1 MLKKGFTLAETII
14 TLGIIGVVVAITTP
28 IVIHSTAKAQ
38 VGPKLAKTVAIFE
51 QANAAILQTNNSN
64 SMLAKYYKNN
74 AFDYEKY
81 SADLNNYLK
90 SNITANNVRFVPAAY
105 AVKSGVS
112 WYECDVSTNPDC
124 STGSATLNYDWSDGA
139 SYTYQGEI
147 VKPQNPGGPVT
158 GGTVGGG
165 VTGGGAVTP
174 GNNGGLDPCK
184 FDPNSCEC
192 RCKGKT
198 GEAYKSCCCE
208 VNPVLCQPPVINNYC
223 LDANNMSLP
232 ECQCENASN
241 YQECI
246 CEKAPLTDGCG
257 YNICNYLIPGTPPW
271 ESQCAELNLDEEL
284 QQIDF
289 CRLNPHGRACKCQ
302 TLSAYSE
309 EYRDLGCGG
318 TSNEQSGRPSSPPEE
333 KLDPIELPTNWA
345 GLFVKDKS
353 ITLNNGISIAYE
365 IKKDYIDAPSK
376 LAPRKQRIGIVAI
389 DINGI
394 KNGKNEIAKDIFA
407 FVMYNDGS
415 LRPVGIY
422 NWDGTQNDDLVWE
435 KECDIGSE
443 GGNPYCTGAIFEN
456 KFKVKYKY

>member
-64 SMLAKYYKNN
+64 TMLAKYYKNN

-105 AVKSGVS
+105 AVRPGGN
-112 WYECDVSTNPDC
+112 WYDCNVLRNPDC
-124 STGSATLNYDWSDGA
+124 STDATTGNA
-139 SYTYQGEI
+139 QF
-147 VKPQNPGGPVT
+147 KPNPGGTVT
-158 GGTVGGG
+158 GS
-165 VTGGGAVTP
+165 
-174 GNNGGLDPCK
+174 GNKDNWIN
-184 FDPNSCEC
+184 PNSQQRINEAINKCSKAWEENRYDAVSCKVYCEYYP
-192 RCKGKT
+192 RHELCKQCSQLEPGSK
-198 GEAYKSCCCE
+198 AYIIKKCTTTS
-208 VNPVLCQPPVINNYC
+208 QNYC
-223 LDANNMSLP
+223 DERCLP
-232 ECQCENASN
+232 
-241 YQECI
+241 
-246 CEKAPLTDGCG
+246 KGCFDRYG
-257 YNICNYLIPGTPPW
+257 KCLNIIHDEPPIGG
-271 ESQCAELNLDEEL
+271 D
-284 QQIDF
+284 D
-289 CRLNPHGRACKCQ
+289 NPPPDDDNG
-302 TLSAYSE
+302 
-309 EYRDLGCGG
+309 
-318 TSNEQSGRPSSPPEE
+318 EQSGRPSSPPEE
-333 KLDPIELPTNWA
+333 KLDPIELPTDWA
-345 GLFVKDKS
+345 GLFAKDKS

>member
-14 TLGIIGVVVAITTP
+14 ALGIIGVIVAITTP

-90 SNITANNVRFVPAAY
+90 SNITANNLRFVPAANAAKTGGNWFDCNVSLNPNCGTMDPDTSERRVWDVGGSY
-105 AVKSGVS
+105 MIEEENSTTLPNTSGGTTS
-112 WYECDVSTNPDC
+112 GGPSTNGDFFRDDTDLSNATYKCTEAWKENRYDAASCGVYCERNPNSPHLACKPC
-124 STGSATLNYDWSDGA
+124 SQLEPGSDAYKIKKCKT
-139 SYTYQGEI
+139 
-147 VKPQNPGGPVT
+147 KPQKNDCDARCLPGCFDKNGICTNNDPCKGLNPSSQAYKDNNCGYNDTPS
-158 GGTVGGG
+158 
-165 VTGGGAVTP
+165 TGGGT
-174 GNNGGLDPCK
+174 GGGDNNPPTVEDNGEQSQRPTLP
-184 FDPNSCEC
+184 
-192 RCKGKT
+192 T
-198 GEAYKSCCCE
+198 GEK
-208 VNPVLCQPPVINNYC
+208 
-223 LDANNMSLP
+223 
-232 ECQCENASN
+232 
-241 YQECI
+241 
-246 CEKAPLTDGCG
+246 
-257 YNICNYLIPGTPPW
+257 
-271 ESQCAELNLDEEL
+271 LN
-284 QQIDF
+284 
-289 CRLNPHGRACKCQ
+289 
-302 TLSAYSE
+302 SA
-309 EYRDLGCGG
+309 
-318 TSNEQSGRPSSPPEE
+318 
-333 KLDPIELPTNWA
+333 IILPTDWA
-345 GLFVKDKS
+345 GLFAKDKS

-365 IKKDYIDAPSK
+365 IKKDYVNAPSK

-422 NWDGTQNDDLVWE
+422 NWDGTQNDNLTWE
-435 KECDIGSE
+435 NECDIGSE

>member
-14 TLGIIGVVVAITTP
+14 TLGIIGVIVAITTP

-51 QANAAILQTNNSN
+51 QANAAILQTNSSN

-81 SADLNNYLK
+81 SAELNNYLK
-90 SNITANNVRFVPAAY
+90 SNITANSVRFVPAAY
-105 AVKSGVS
+105 AVRPGGN
-112 WYECDVSTNPDC
+112 WYECDVSKNPDC
-124 STGSATLNYDWSDGA
+124 STESGTLNYDWSDGA

-158 GGTVGGG
+158 GGFGSGGG
-165 VTGGGAVTP
+165 GQNPPYDPEKQAKIEKCLKETYTKSCETLLCNTTGYTGHAMCKGCQELERLKDTDSGFKAVWEIKCKKTESIYCDENCLPEGCVDRYGKCMNIIHDEPPIGGDTDGGTGGG
-174 GNNGGLDPCK
+174 GDNN
-184 FDPNSCEC
+184 
-192 RCKGKT
+192 
-198 GEAYKSCCCE
+198 
-208 VNPVLCQPPVINNYC
+208 PP
-223 LDANNMSLP
+223 
-232 ECQCENASN
+232 
-241 YQECI
+241 
-246 CEKAPLTDGCG
+246 TDDDNG
-257 YNICNYLIPGTPPW
+257 
-271 ESQCAELNLDEEL
+271 
-284 QQIDF
+284 
-289 CRLNPHGRACKCQ
+289 
-302 TLSAYSE
+302 
-309 EYRDLGCGG
+309 
-318 TSNEQSGRPSSPPEE
+318 EQSGRPSSPPEE
-333 KLDPIELPTNWA
+333 KLDSAITLPTDWA
-345 GLFVKDKS
+345 GLFAKDKS

>member
-64 SMLAKYYKNN
+64 TMLAKYYKNN

-105 AVKSGVS
+105 AVRPGGN
-112 WYECDVSTNPDC
+112 WYDCNVLRNPDC
-124 STGSATLNYDWSDGA
+124 STDATTGNA
-139 SYTYQGEI
+139 QF
-147 VKPQNPGGPVT
+147 KPNPGGPGGRT
-158 GGTVGGG
+158 GSGILNPPYDQEKQKKIDDCLEALKTEPYIKSCETLLCATDGYKNHVICKTCEQLKAAGYTDVLEKKCPAEPPSIYCDERCLPGCFDRDRICTNDSHKPPIGGD
-165 VTGGGAVTP
+165 TGGGTGG
-174 GNNGGLDPCK
+174 GND
-184 FDPNSCEC
+184 
-192 RCKGKT
+192 
-198 GEAYKSCCCE
+198 
-208 VNPVLCQPPVINNYC
+208 NPPPDDNDEQ
-223 LDANNMSLP
+223 LERP
-232 ECQCENASN
+232 
-241 YQECI
+241 
-246 CEKAPLTDGCG
+246 PL
-257 YNICNYLIPGTPPW
+257 
-271 ESQCAELNLDEEL
+271 
-284 QQIDF
+284 
-289 CRLNPHGRACKCQ
+289 
-302 TLSAYSE
+302 
-309 EYRDLGCGG
+309 
-318 TSNEQSGRPSSPPEE
+318 PPEE
-333 KLDPIELPTNWA
+333 KLDPIELPTNWT

>member
-64 SMLAKYYKNN
+64 TMLAKYYKNN

-81 SADLNNYLK
+81 SAELNNYLK
-90 SNITANNVRFVPAAY
+90 SNITANSVRFVPAAY
-105 AVKSGVS
+105 AVKVRDY
-112 WYECDVSTNPDC
+112 WFECNVLRNPDC
-124 STGSATLNYDWSDGA
+124 STDSTTGNA
-139 SYTYQGEI
+139 QF
-147 VKPQNPGGPVT
+147 KPNPGGTVT
-158 GGTVGGG
+158 GGFGSGGG
-165 VTGGGAVTP
+165 GSNPHYDPYDSDPHNDPYTDASIKKCLKETYTKECEELLCNTP
-174 GNNGGLDPCK
+174 GY
-184 FDPNSCEC
+184 
-192 RCKGKT
+192 T
-198 GEAYKSCCCE
+198 GHAMCKSC
-208 VNPVLCQPPVINNYC
+208 P
-223 LDANNMSLP
+223 
-232 ECQCENASN
+232 
-241 YQECI
+241 
-246 CEKAPLTDGCG
+246 
-257 YNICNYLIPGTPPW
+257 YLGTWKSPG
-271 ESQCAELNLDEEL
+271 
-284 QQIDF
+284 
-289 CRLNPHGRACKCQ
+289 
-302 TLSAYSE
+302 SAYEAVWEIKCNTQSIYCDE
-309 EYRDLGCGG
+309 NCLPKGCFDRSGKCMNIIHDEPPIGG
-318 TSNEQSGRPSSPPEE
+318 DDNPPPDDDNGEQSGRPSSPPEE

>member
-81 SADLNNYLK
+81 SAELNNYLK
-90 SNITANNVRFVPAAY
+90 SNITANSVRFVPAAY
-105 AVKSGVS
+105 AVKAGGNWYDCNVS
-112 WYECDVSTNPDC
+112 LNPDC
-124 STGSATLNYDWSDGA
+124 STEPATVNFWFDHNGFRSENNDYKLN
-139 SYTYQGEI
+139 
-147 VKPQNPGGPVT
+147 PPV
-158 GGTVGGG
+158 GTVGGT
-165 VTGGGAVTP
+165 VTGGRTGSGILNPPYDQEKQAKI
-174 GNNGGLDPCK
+174 NNCLEALKTEPYIK
-184 FDPNSCEC
+184 SCE
-192 RCKGKT
+192 T
-198 GEAYKSCCCE
+198 L
-208 VNPVLCQPPVINNYC
+208 LC
-223 LDANNMSLP
+223 A
-232 ECQCENASN
+232 
-241 YQECI
+241 
-246 CEKAPLTDGCG
+246 TDGYKNHVICKTCEQLKAAG
-257 YNICNYLIPGTPPW
+257 YTDVLEKKCPAEPPSIYCDERCLPGCFDRDRICTNDSHKPPIGG
-271 ESQCAELNLDEEL
+271 D
-284 QQIDF
+284 DD
-289 CRLNPHGRACKCQ
+289 NPPTDDDNG
-302 TLSAYSE
+302 
-309 EYRDLGCGG
+309 
-318 TSNEQSGRPSSPPEE
+318 EQSGRPSLPPEE

-345 GLFVKDKS
+345 GLFAKDKS

>member
-81 SADLNNYLK
+81 SAELNNYLK
-90 SNITANNVRFVPAAY
+90 SNITANSVRFVPAAY
-105 AVKSGVS
+105 AVKAGGNWYDCNVS
-112 WYECDVSTNPDC
+112 LNPNC
-124 STGSATLNYDWSDGA
+124 STESGTLNYDWSDGA

-147 VKPQNPGGPVT
+147 VKPQNPGGTVT
-158 GGTVGGG
+158 GGR
-165 VTGGGAVTP
+165 TGSGILNPPYDQEKQAKINKCLKETYTASCQELLCNTTGYTGHVM
-174 GNNGGLDPCK
+174 CK
-184 FDPNSCEC
+184 SCFELEH
-192 RCKGKT
+192 GKDT
-198 GEAYKSCCCE
+198 DSAYKAVWEIKCKETESS
-208 VNPVLCQPPVINNYC
+208 NYC
-223 LDANNMSLP
+223 DENCLPEGCFDRYGKCMNIIHDEPPIGGDDNPPPDDDNGEQSRRPSLP
-232 ECQCENASN
+232 A
-241 YQECI
+241 
-246 CEKAPLTDGCG
+246 
-257 YNICNYLIPGTPPW
+257 
-271 ESQCAELNLDEEL
+271 
-284 QQIDF
+284 
-289 CRLNPHGRACKCQ
+289 
-302 TLSAYSE
+302 
-309 EYRDLGCGG
+309 
-318 TSNEQSGRPSSPPEE
+318 EE
-333 KLDPIELPTNWA
+333 KLDSAITLPTDWA
-345 GLFVKDKS
+345 GLFAKDKS

>member
-81 SADLNNYLK
+81 SAELNNYLK
-90 SNITANNVRFVPAAY
+90 SNITANSVRFVPAAY
-105 AVKSGVS
+105 AVKVRDNTESG
-112 WYECDVSTNPDC
+112 
-124 STGSATLNYDWSDGA
+124 TLNYDWSDGA
-139 SYTYQGEI
+139 SYTYEPEI
-147 VKPQNPGGPVT
+147 VKPPNPFGKPPTGFGGG
-158 GGTVGGG
+158 GGTGDISG
-165 VTGGGAVTP
+165 P
-174 GNNGGLDPCK
+174 FDPCK
-184 FDPNSCEC
+184 FDPNGCDC

-208 VNPVLCQPPVINNYC
+208 VHPWLCAPPPPDINYC
-223 LDANNMSLP
+223 LKPESMLLP

-257 YNICNYLIPGTPPW
+257 YNICNYLIPGTPQW
-271 ESQCAELNLDEEL
+271 ESQCAELNLYIDDEEKEF

-289 CRLNPHGRACKCQ
+289 CRLNPHGRVCKCQ
-302 TLSAYSE
+302 TLSVYSE

-365 IKKDYIDAPSK
+365 IKKVYIDAPSE
-376 LAPRKQRIGIVAI
+376 LASRKQRIGVVAI

-422 NWDGTQNDDLVWE
+422 NWDGTQNDDLVWK
-435 KECDIGSE
+435 KECNIGSE

>member
-14 TLGIIGVVVAITTP
+14 TLGIIGVIVAITTP

-81 SADLNNYLK
+81 SAELNNYLK
-90 SNITANNVRFVPAAY
+90 SNITANSVRFVPAAY
-105 AVKSGVS
+105 AVRPGGN
-112 WYECDVSTNPDC
+112 WYECDVSKNPDC
-124 STGSATLNYDWSDGA
+124 STGSATLNFRYDNNDWS
-139 SYTYQGEI
+139 SYTYQGDTP
-147 VKPQNPGGPVT
+147 KPQNPGGTVT
-158 GGTVGGG
+158 GSGDKDNWINPNSQERINEAINKCSKAWEENRYDAASCEVYCEYYPRHELCKQCSQLEPGSNAYTIKKCTTTSQNYCDENCLPEGCTDRDGKCMNIVHGKPPIGGG
-165 VTGGGAVTP
+165 TGGGDDNPPTDDD
-174 GNNGGLDPCK
+174 NG
-184 FDPNSCEC
+184 
-192 RCKGKT
+192 
-198 GEAYKSCCCE
+198 
-208 VNPVLCQPPVINNYC
+208 
-223 LDANNMSLP
+223 
-232 ECQCENASN
+232 
-241 YQECI
+241 
-246 CEKAPLTDGCG
+246 
-257 YNICNYLIPGTPPW
+257 
-271 ESQCAELNLDEEL
+271 
-284 QQIDF
+284 
-289 CRLNPHGRACKCQ
+289 
-302 TLSAYSE
+302 
-309 EYRDLGCGG
+309 
-318 TSNEQSGRPSSPPEE
+318 EQSGRPSLPPEE

>member
-51 QANAAILQTNNSN
+51 QANAAILQTNSSN
-64 SMLAKYYKNN
+64 SMLVKYYKNN

-105 AVKSGVS
+105 AVKTGVN
-112 WYECDVSTNPDC
+112 WYDCDVSTNPDC
-124 STGSATLNYDWSDGA
+124 STGSATLNFRYDNNDWS
-139 SYTYQGEI
+139 SYTYQGDTP
-147 VKPQNPGGPVT
+147 KPQNFEGQNPGGT
-158 GGTVGGG
+158 GIGGTTSDNSSINDKINKCSKAWAENRYDAASCEVYCQYYPSHELCKPCSQLEPGSTAFTVKKCPAETSSFYCDERCLPGCFDRDHICMNPDKPPIGGD
-165 VTGGGAVTP
+165 TGGGTGGGDDNP
-174 GNNGGLDPCK
+174 PSGGGDDNN
-184 FDPNSCEC
+184 
-192 RCKGKT
+192 
-198 GEAYKSCCCE
+198 
-208 VNPVLCQPPVINNYC
+208 PP
-223 LDANNMSLP
+223 P
-232 ECQCENASN
+232 
-241 YQECI
+241 
-246 CEKAPLTDGCG
+246 
-257 YNICNYLIPGTPPW
+257 
-271 ESQCAELNLDEEL
+271 DE
-284 QQIDF
+284 
-289 CRLNPHGRACKCQ
+289 
-302 TLSAYSE
+302 
-309 EYRDLGCGG
+309 
-318 TSNEQSGRPSSPPEE
+318 PEE
-333 KLDPIELPTNWA
+333 KLDPIELPTNWT

-376 LAPRKQRIGIVAI
+376 LASRKQRIGVVAI

-422 NWDGTQNDDLVWE
+422 NWDGTQNDGLVWK
-435 KECDIGSE
+435 KECNIGSE

>member
-14 TLGIIGVVVAITTP
+14 TLGIIGVIVAITTP

-51 QANAAILQTNNSN
+51 QANAAILQTNSSN

-81 SADLNNYLK
+81 SSELNNYLK
-90 SNITANNVRFVPAAY
+90 SNITANSVRFVPAAY
-105 AVKSGVS
+105 AVKVRDNGYDCYVLR
-112 WYECDVSTNPDC
+112 NPDC
-124 STGSATLNYDWSDGA
+124 STDSTTGNA
-139 SYTYQGEI
+139 QF
-147 VKPQNPGGPVT
+147 KPNPGGTVT
-158 GGTVGGG
+158 GGFGSGGG
-165 VTGGGAVTP
+165 GSNPHYDPYTDASIKKCLKETYTKECEELLCNTPGYTGHAMCKSCPYLGTLKSPGSVYEAVWEIKCNTQSIYCDERCLPGCFDRDRICTNDSHKPPIGGDTGGGTGG
-174 GNNGGLDPCK
+174 GND
-184 FDPNSCEC
+184 
-192 RCKGKT
+192 
-198 GEAYKSCCCE
+198 
-208 VNPVLCQPPVINNYC
+208 NPPPDDNDEQ
-223 LDANNMSLP
+223 LERP
-232 ECQCENASN
+232 
-241 YQECI
+241 
-246 CEKAPLTDGCG
+246 PL
-257 YNICNYLIPGTPPW
+257 
-271 ESQCAELNLDEEL
+271 
-284 QQIDF
+284 
-289 CRLNPHGRACKCQ
+289 
-302 TLSAYSE
+302 
-309 EYRDLGCGG
+309 
-318 TSNEQSGRPSSPPEE
+318 PPEE

>member
-14 TLGIIGVVVAITTP
+14 ALGIIGVVVAITTP

-64 SMLAKYYKNN
+64 TMLAKYYKNN

-90 SNITANNVRFVPAAY
+90 SNITANNVRFVPAAN
-105 AVKSGVS
+105 AAKSGSS
-112 WYECDVSTNPDC
+112 WLDSDVTMPPNIDNKQLLPLTDKEGG
-124 STGSATLNYDWSDGA
+124 TTAGGTR
-139 SYTYQGEI
+139 
-147 VKPQNPGGPVT
+147 PGGDWLNPPYDEKKQAEIDKCKKVT
-158 GGTVGGG
+158 YTKSCENLLCNTTGYTNFTMCKSCYELERGKNSISGYAEVWETKPPKNDCDARCLPGCFDKNGICTNNDPCKG
-165 VTGGGAVTP
+165 LNPSSQAYKDNNCGYNDTPSTGGGT
-174 GNNGGLDPCK
+174 GGGDNN
-184 FDPNSCEC
+184 
-192 RCKGKT
+192 
-198 GEAYKSCCCE
+198 
-208 VNPVLCQPPVINNYC
+208 PPTVEDN
-223 LDANNMSLP
+223 
-232 ECQCENASN
+232 
-241 YQECI
+241 
-246 CEKAPLTDGCG
+246 G
-257 YNICNYLIPGTPPW
+257 
-271 ESQCAELNLDEEL
+271 
-284 QQIDF
+284 
-289 CRLNPHGRACKCQ
+289 
-302 TLSAYSE
+302 
-309 EYRDLGCGG
+309 
-318 TSNEQSGRPSSPPEE
+318 EQSQRPTLPAEE
-333 KLDPIELPTNWA
+333 KLDSAITLPNDWA

-365 IKKDYIDAPSK
+365 IKKDYVNAPSK

-422 NWDGTQNDDLVWE
+422 NWDGTQNDNLTWE
-435 KECDIGSE
+435 NECDIGSE

>member
-64 SMLAKYYKNN
+64 TMLAKYYKNN

-105 AVKSGVS
+105 AVRTGGN
-112 WYECDVSTNPDC
+112 WYDCDVSKNPDC
-124 STGSATLNYDWSDGA
+124 STMDPDTSKHYFWDVGGSIMIEEVNSTNLPITS
-139 SYTYQGEI
+139 
-147 VKPQNPGGPVT
+147 GGS
-158 GGTVGGG
+158 TVGGG
-165 VTGGGAVTP
+165 GTGSNWLNPPFDADKQKKIYDCLEALKTEPYIKRCEELLCATDGYKNNVICKTCEQLKAAGYTAVLEKKCPAEPPSIYCDERCLPGCFDRDRICSNDSHKPPIGGDTGGGTSGGDDNP
-174 GNNGGLDPCK
+174 PLDDNGEQL
-184 FDPNSCEC
+184 E
-192 RCKGKT
+192 R
-198 GEAYKSCCCE
+198 
-208 VNPVLCQPPVINNYC
+208 PP
-223 LDANNMSLP
+223 L
-232 ECQCENASN
+232 
-241 YQECI
+241 
-246 CEKAPLTDGCG
+246 
-257 YNICNYLIPGTPPW
+257 
-271 ESQCAELNLDEEL
+271 
-284 QQIDF
+284 
-289 CRLNPHGRACKCQ
+289 
-302 TLSAYSE
+302 
-309 EYRDLGCGG
+309 
-318 TSNEQSGRPSSPPEE
+318 PPEE
-333 KLDPIELPTNWA
+333 KLDPIELPTNWT

-365 IKKDYIDAPSK
+365 IKKDYIDAPSE
-376 LAPRKQRIGIVAI
+376 LASRKQRIGVVAI

>member
-14 TLGIIGVVVAITTP
+14 ALGIIGVIVAITTP

-90 SNITANNVRFVPAAY
+90 SNITANNVRFVPAAN
-105 AVKSGVS
+105 AAKTGGNFFD
-112 WYECDVSTNPDC
+112 CDVSIRDC
-124 STGSATLNYDWSDGA
+124 STDGTTGSYQLDHNGWSSNPGDTPKPKDFGDQKPGGTGIGGTTSDDSSINAKINKCSKAWEENRYDAASCGVYCEYYPRHELCKPCSDLKPGSKA
-139 SYTYQGEI
+139 FT
-147 VKPQNPGGPVT
+147 VKKCTTKPQKNDCDARCLPGCFDKNGICRNDDPCKGLNPSSQAYKDNNCGYNDTPS
-158 GGTVGGG
+158 
-165 VTGGGAVTP
+165 TGGGT
-174 GNNGGLDPCK
+174 GGGDNN
-184 FDPNSCEC
+184 
-192 RCKGKT
+192 
-198 GEAYKSCCCE
+198 
-208 VNPVLCQPPVINNYC
+208 PPTVEDN
-223 LDANNMSLP
+223 
-232 ECQCENASN
+232 
-241 YQECI
+241 
-246 CEKAPLTDGCG
+246 G
-257 YNICNYLIPGTPPW
+257 
-271 ESQCAELNLDEEL
+271 
-284 QQIDF
+284 
-289 CRLNPHGRACKCQ
+289 
-302 TLSAYSE
+302 
-309 EYRDLGCGG
+309 
-318 TSNEQSGRPSSPPEE
+318 EQSQRPTLPTEE
-333 KLDPIELPTNWA
+333 KLDSAITLPTDWA
-345 GLFVKDKS
+345 GLFAKDKS

-365 IKKDYIDAPSK
+365 IKKDYVNAPSK

-422 NWDGTQNDDLVWE
+422 NWDGTQNDNLTWE
-435 KECDIGSE
+435 NECDIGSE